1 MKLEHVLA
9 IKNVLAFQETK
20 PVLVPATNNVL
31 AILVMKLENVL
42 VTMNVL
48 V

>member
-9 IKNVLAFQETK
+9 TKSVPAFQEMK
-20 PVLVPATNNVL
+20 PVLVPATNSVH
-31 AILVMKLENVL
+31 AILVTKLENVL

>member
-9 IKNVLAFQETK
+9 IKSVPAFQETK
-20 PVLVPATNNVL
+20 PVLVHVTNSVHV
-31 AILVMKLENVL
+31 ILDMKLENVL